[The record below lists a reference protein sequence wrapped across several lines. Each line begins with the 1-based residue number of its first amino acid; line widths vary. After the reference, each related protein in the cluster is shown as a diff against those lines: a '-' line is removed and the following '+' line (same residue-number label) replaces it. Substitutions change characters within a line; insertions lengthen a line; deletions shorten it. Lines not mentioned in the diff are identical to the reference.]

1 MFYFSMLI
9 FDTLNFQ
16 FAKTIV
22 LGMASV
28 ITSQNVVCVMPSG
41 CKTSFYSMSWMGRA
55 IVVCTLILFMS
66 LFCVFGCVIKFNQFI
81 FRTKIMNNNLII
93 ITCKTF
99 TVVVNVMNREHR
111 TNYNT
116 TKCRILTDQT
126 ERKKRKKIHSISVI
140 FDNKFV
146 LSKCWPCLSLC
157 YNCRLECFVLHH
169 CTFSTG
175 CGPGCYSMGSYLLDQ
190 KTEVR
195 FKSIYKSR
203 YNPYKVCF
211 IKTFAWQIW
220 KVKW

>member
-1 MFYFSMLI
+1 
-9 FDTLNFQ
+9 
-16 FAKTIV
+16 
-22 LGMASV
+22 
-28 ITSQNVVCVMPSG
+28 
-41 CKTSFYSMSWMGRA
+41 
-55 IVVCTLILFMS
+55 
-66 LFCVFGCVIKFNQFI
+66 
-81 FRTKIMNNNLII
+81 MNNNLII

-99 TVVVNVMNREHR
+99 TVVVSVMNREQR
-111 TNYNT
+111 IQKCYELKLANKNYNT

-146 LSKCWPCLSLC
+146 WSKCWPCLSLC

-175 CGPGCYSMGSYLLDQ
+175 CGPGSYSMGSYLLDQ

-211 IKTFAWQIW
+211 IKTFA
-220 KVKW
+220 